1 MRRAILTAVAVVL
14 VVPGIGS
21 AQDKAAKI
29 ANATSAAPESVSKYA
44 KVMDWDNTVVREGN
58 NGWTCFPD
66 NPASP
71 GNDPMCL
78 DAAWMNWAH
87 AWLTKT
93 EPTYDQVGIAY
104 MLAGGSPGS
113 NTDPYAEGPT
123 ADNEWI
129 SEGGPH
135 LMMLVPDPSTLS
147 DMPTE
152 PGNGGPWVMWRDT
165 PYVHIMIPTPGHGMM
180 PSHGM

>member
-1 MRRAILTAVAVVL
+1 MQRAILTAVLLLLAV
-14 VVPGIGS
+14 PSIGS
-21 AQDKAAKI
+21 TQDNSAKI
-29 ANATSAAPESVSKYA
+29 ASAMSAAPESVNKNA
-44 KVMDWDNTVVREGN
+44 TVMDWDNTVLREGN

-66 NPASP
+66 RLDTP
-71 GNDPMCL
+71 GTDPMCL
-78 DAAWMNWAH
+78 DEPWMNWAD
-87 AWLTKT
+87 AWMNKT

-135 LMMLVPDPSTLS
+135 LMMVVPDPSVLS
-147 DMPTE
+147 DMPTDA
-152 PGNGGPWVMWRDT
+152 GNGGPWVMWRDT
-165 PYVHIMIPTPGHGMM
+165 PYVHVMIPSSGHGK
-180 PSHGM
+180 